1 MNRSKQIIMSLLL
14 FGTLTGVGCLG
25 YMFIEGW
32 RFMDA
37 LYMTI
42 ITIATVGYG
51 EVHEVSSA
59 GRIFTLIL
67 ILLGGGFFL
76 FLMSDIIK
84 FLVEGR
90 IRLILGRHKL
100 DTQIKKLKGH
110 YIVCGYGRIGRLLTQ
125 YLVQKYIDVVIIE
138 RDEACSEIM
147 INDGVLYL
155 LGEATDEDLLL
166 RAGIKRAKGIIAVT
180 ATDAENVFLV
190 LTAKQLNPDIFIVA
204 RAGQDSVKKTLSA
217 AGADKVISPYDI
229 GARRM
234 AHAILRPTVI
244 KFLEMAFS
252 DDDEDI
258 QIEEILVH
266 PKSRLAGL
274 ALIESGIRKKMNL
287 IIIAIQKKEGQM
299 VFNPKAQTK
308 LDPMDKVI
316 AMGRARSIKQLES
329 VLRR

>member
-1 MNRSKQIIMSLLL
+1 MNRPNQIIISLLL
-14 FGTLTGVGCLG
+14 FGTLTGAGCLG
-25 YMFIEGW
+25 YMLIEDW

-42 ITIATVGYG
+42 ITLATVGYG
-51 EVHEVSSA
+51 EVHEISFS
-59 GRIFTLIL
+59 GRIFTLVL
-67 ILLGGGFFL
+67 IILGGGFFL

-84 FLVEGR
+84 FLVEGQ
-90 IRLILGRHKL
+90 IRLVFGRHKL
-100 DTQIKKLKGH
+100 DTQIKKLTGH

-155 LGEATDEDLLL
+155 LGEATDENLLI
-166 RAGIKRAKGIIAVT
+166 RAGIRRAKGLIAVT

-190 LTAKQLNPDIFIVA
+190 LTAKQLHPDIFIVA
-204 RAGQDSVKKTLSA
+204 RAGEDSAKKTLGA

-252 DDDEDI
+252 DDSADI

-266 PKSRLAGL
+266 PESRLAGL
-274 ALIESGIRKKMNL
+274 ALIDSGIRKQMNL

-299 VFNPKAQTK
+299 VFNPKAETK
-308 LDPMDKVI
+308 LEPMDKII
-316 AMGRARSIKQLES
+316 AMGRAKSIKQLES
-329 VLRR
+329 KLHR